1 MINPIYSNDWF
12 GRSNS
17 DYVFNSS
24 DMGRGIVKVINH
36 KYSSFLYNEDR
47 AERICSDESLLTYEI
62 ADMVKAL
69 GLGGIKIN
77 LSETNATACT
87 NGKYIEIGIG
97 DNYKNVSDCYEKLDR
112 VIGMAIHESCHCIY
126 TDFNYIKSILPK
138 YPYYSDII
146 HQIHNVIE
154 DEMIEQRLCVNFPG
168 YENFL
173 SKLKYNIFEKEA
185 NNTTINEDELNK
197 IFELFFYIVRYPKFI
212 SKFSEDEL
220 NKYEK
225 IFIKIKEIMNDYKC
239 FDITNKECTRSS
251 INAAIEIYELLRN
264 YLIVNDKSE
273 ESESGEGN
281 SENESGESKSGECNS
296 KEESEESEESK
307 SGECNSKEES
317 EESEEGNSENES
329 GESKS
334 GEGNSENE
342 SEESEEGNS
351 ENESDESEN
360 EKPKISILNEE
371 EQIKEIDEKIN
382 EAANDGILVIIKNT
396 FNECSSISEISNA
409 KEILVYHSN
418 IEEKEKEG
426 EFVFNKIENCGL
438 TDDNINVWGVGDKN
452 IYDMYAKLVS
462 PYVKDAA
469 KLIIPNRKKIT
480 FENTKFRRNGT
491 LDPTR
496 LVNAMC
502 NEQTVYMQKTVKNLD
517 KNPEYALVIML
528 DESGSMESDNK
539 HVLATKLA
547 IMLYEAMSQYPKIK
561 LFVYG
566 HGDTVYKYID
576 PFKNT
581 SKYTLGNRRSQFG
594 QDEITS
600 YEKIINDVK
609 SQTKL
614 PIVCFN
620 ITDSCYLSNE
630 REMAKIIYD
639 YKMDKK
645 QPTFINLIC
654 LSHNTYTD
662 ESTNNWNDII
672 YGKGNWVLYNELE
685 ITNKVYEMIKQMST
699 IIKKTVHIK

>member
-24 DMGRGIVKVINH
+24 DMGRGIVKVTNH

-281 SENESGESKSGECNS
+281 SENKSGESKSGECNS

-307 SGECNSKEES
+307 SGECNSENES
-317 EESEEGNSENES
+317 EESE
-329 GESKS
+329 S
-334 GEGNSENE
+334 GEGNSENKSGE
-342 SEESEEGNS
+342 SK
-351 ENESDESEN
+351 N

-685 ITNKVYEMIKQMST
+685 ITNKVYEMIIQMST

>member
-1 MINPIYSNDWF
+1 MISSIFSEDWF

-17 DYVFNSS
+17 DYVFDSS
-24 DMGRGIVKVINH
+24 DLGRGIVNVPNY

-47 AERICSDESLLTYEI
+47 AERICSDESLLIAEI

-69 GLGGIKIN
+69 GLGHIKIN
-77 LSETNATACT
+77 LSETNTTACT

-126 TDFNYIKSILPK
+126 TDFNYIKTILPK
-138 YPYYSDII
+138 YPYYSEVI
-146 HQIHNVIE
+146 HHIHNVIE

-173 SKLKYNIFEKEA
+173 NKLKYNIFEKEA
-185 NNTTINEDELNK
+185 NDTTINADELNK

-212 SKFSEDEL
+212 SKFTEDEL

-239 FDITNKECTRSS
+239 FDIKNKECTRSS
-251 INAAIEIYELLRN
+251 VNAAIEIYELLKN
-264 YLIVNDKSE
+264 YLMISDKNESEESEESENECNSDNESEESENEGNSDNESEESE
-273 ESESGEGN
+273 ESESGESN
-281 SENESGESKSGECNS
+281 SENK
-296 KEESEESEESK
+296 
-307 SGECNSKEES
+307 
-317 EESEEGNSENES
+317 
-329 GESKS
+329 
-334 GEGNSENE
+334 
-342 SEESEEGNS
+342 
-351 ENESDESEN
+351 
-360 EKPKISILNEE
+360 KPKISILNEE

-382 EAANDGILVIIKNT
+382 EAATNDNGILVLIKNT
-396 FNECSSISEISNA
+396 FNECSSISEISDA
-409 KEILVYHSN
+409 KEILIYHNN
-418 IEEKEKEG
+418 IEEKENEG
-426 EFVFNKIENCGL
+426 EFVFNKIKDCGL
-438 TDDNINVWGVGDKN
+438 TDDHINVWEVGDKN
-452 IYDMYAKLVS
+452 IYDMYLKLVS
-462 PYVKDAA
+462 PYIKEAA
-469 KLIIPNRKKIT
+469 KLIIPNRKEIT

-517 KNPEYALVIML
+517 KNPEYALVIMI
-528 DESGSMESDNK
+528 DESGSMDSDNK
-539 HVLATKLA
+539 HVMATKLA

-581 SKYTLGNRRSQFG
+581 SKYTLGNRRSQFS
-594 QDEITS
+594 QDEVTS

-639 YKMDKK
+639 YKNDKK

-654 LSHNTYTD
+654 LSHNTQTD
-662 ESTNNWNDII
+662 ASTRNWNDII
-672 YGKGNWVLYNELE
+672 YGKGNWVLFNEIE
-685 ITNKVYEMIKQMST
+685 INKKVTEMLKQMAN
-699 IIKKTVHIK
+699 IIKRTIKLK

>member
-1 MINPIYSNDWF
+1 MISSIFSEDWF

-17 DYVFNSS
+17 DYVFDSS
-24 DMGRGIVKVINH
+24 DLDKGIVKVPNY

-47 AERICSDESLLTYEI
+47 AERICSDESLLMAEI

-69 GLGGIKIN
+69 GLGHIKIN
-77 LSETNATACT
+77 LSETNTTACT

-126 TDFNYIKSILPK
+126 TDFNYIKTIFSK
-138 YPYYSDII
+138 YPYYSEVI
-146 HQIHNVIE
+146 HHIHNVIE
-154 DEMIEQRLCVNFPG
+154 DEMIEQRLCINFPG

-173 SKLKYNIFEKEA
+173 NKLKYNIFEKEA
-185 NNTTINEDELNK
+185 NDTTINTDELNK
-197 IFELFFYIVRYPKFI
+197 IFELFFYVVRYPKFI
-212 SKFSEDEL
+212 SKFTEDEL

-225 IFIKIKEIMNDYKC
+225 IFIKIKEIMNDHKC
-239 FDITNKECTRSS
+239 FDLKNKECTKSS
-251 INAAIEIYELLRN
+251 VNAAIEIYELLRN
-264 YLIVNDKSE
+264 YLMVSE
-273 ESESGEGN
+273 KDES
-281 SENESGESKSGECNS
+281 
-296 KEESEESEESK
+296 
-307 SGECNSKEES
+307 
-317 EESEEGNSENES
+317 ESEEGNSENES
-329 GESKS
+329 GEFEN
-334 GEGNSENE
+334 EGNSGNCSEENE
-342 SEESEEGNS
+342 SENEDNS

-360 EKPKISILNEE
+360 EDNSNNESEESESEKDNSENKKPKISILSEE

-382 EAANDGILVIIKNT
+382 EAATNDNGILILIKNT
-396 FNECSSISEISNA
+396 FNECSSISEISDA
-409 KEILVYHSN
+409 KEILVYHNN
-418 IEEKEKEG
+418 IEEKENEG
-426 EFVFNKIENCGL
+426 EFVFNKIEDHGL
-438 TDDNINVWGVGDKN
+438 TDDHINVWEVGDKN
-452 IYDMYAKLVS
+452 IYDMYLKLVS
-462 PYVKDAA
+462 PYIKEAA
-469 KLIIPNRKKIT
+469 KLIIPNRKEIT

-502 NEQTVYMQKTVKNLD
+502 NEQTVYMQKTVKNID
-517 KNPEYALVIML
+517 KNPEYALIIMI
-528 DESGSMESDNK
+528 DESGSMDSDNK
-539 HVLATKLA
+539 HVMASKLA

-581 SKYTLGNRRSQFG
+581 SKYTLGNRRSQFS
-594 QDEITS
+594 QDEVTS

-639 YKMDKK
+639 YKNDKK

-654 LSHNTYTD
+654 LSHNTNTD
-662 ESTNNWNDII
+662 ASTRNWNDII
-672 YGKGNWVLYNELE
+672 YGKGNWVLFNEIE
-685 ITNKVYEMIKQMST
+685 INKKVTEMLKQMAN
-699 IIKKTVHIK
+699 IIKRTIKLK

>member
-24 DMGRGIVKVINH
+24 DMGRGIVKVTNH

-126 TDFNYIKSILPK
+126 TDFNYIKSILSK

-281 SENESGESKSGECNS
+281 SENKSGESKSGECNS

-307 SGECNSKEES
+307 SGECNSENES
-317 EESEEGNSENES
+317 EESE
-329 GESKS
+329 S
-334 GEGNSENE
+334 GEGNSENKSGE
-342 SEESEEGNS
+342 SK
-351 ENESDESEN
+351 N